1 MKSWRPAFPI
11 ILAMLCLAGCS
22 GYASRLTGNIPRQ
35 GSLIPNSNLMLSPS
49 VSFPLEKV
57 VFWGA
62 YAGTAYAVLDPLA
75 PNWEIEEARFPNN
88 QIHLSLKMRRYYAGG
103 AGEARVAFHRRAREL
118 VQFGGFEGYEVLEYN
133 EGLESSVMGSQR
145 VTEGVVRLTGVGLED
160 ASVQGSPP
168 PARMTPA
175 SASNPR
181 S

>member
-1 MKSWRPAFPI
+1 MTDQRTALLL
-11 ILAMLCLAGCS
+11 ILALLGLAGCS

-35 GSLIPNSNLMLSPS
+35 GTTIPNSTLMLSPS
-49 VSFPLEKV
+49 VAVPLEKV

-62 YAGTAYAVLDPLA
+62 YAGTAYSILDPLA

-118 VQFGGFEGYEVLEYN
+118 VQYGGFEGYEVLEYN
-133 EGLESSVMGSQR
+133 EGLESSVLGSQR
-145 VTEGVVRLTGVGLED
+145 VTEGVVRLTGLGIET
-160 ASVQGSPP
+160 APVQGNPP